1 MWVCVYVYIYVNV
14 VLCFVCVC
22 GGGGDL
28 PLLLAF
34 ILMKNALPQKIH
46 NFCHMQFSMWLT
58 MIGKEKVISPCES
71 DKQPIIVCYIGE
83 LWQKWWVCLW

>member
-22 GGGGDL
+22 GGGGGIY
-28 PLLLAF
+28 LAF
-34 ILMKNALPQKIH
+34 ILMKNALPQKMH

-58 MIGKEKVISPCES
+58 MTGEEKVVGPCES
-71 DKQPIIVCYIGE
+71 DK
-83 LWQKWWVCLW
+83 